1 MKILVFGASGPL
13 GRRST
18 EAARTQ
24 SLNLRPRLAA
34 ATCCCTGLAE
44 PPSLTAGTSLEA
56 TMWDHAD
63 AALIDEM
70 IRQRSA

>member
-1 MKILVFGASGPL
+1 MKILVFGPDGPL

-24 SLNLRPRLAA
+24 SLNLGRRLPRAVARVWPNHQVL
-34 ATCCCTGLAE
+34 LRRI
-44 PPSLTAGTSLEA
+44 SLEA

-63 AALIDEM
+63 AALDC
-70 IRQRSA
+70 